1 MKDKLNAADADNKDK
16 KDKLEQ
22 LNLDLEKMNKQCK

>member
-22 LNLDLEKMNKQCK
+22 LNLDLEKMNK